1 MTALAKPFSAKKRKF
16 GIFLVL
22 LVALHFPWTKTE
34 LKIVEYD
41 QDKVQEYDQDKTEMK
56 IVEYDKILIKIKFR
70 SMIKIKLKWK
80 LWSMIR
86 FNVGAQTV

>member
-1 MTALAKPFSAKKRKF
+1 MTALPKTFGVKIRKF

-56 IVEYDKILIKIKFR
+56 IVEYDKIQCR
-70 SMIKIKLKWK
+70 SSDSLMG
-80 LWSMIR
+80 M
-86 FNVGAQTV
+86 AQIESLPC